1 MKQQIKSTEE
11 NLNMSRL
18 NPVIQITH
26 FDNDKHVK
34 TDVYPITHFLD
45 QKSLWWRLGL
55 RGVQGPNLQEPKFSI
70 GNKHTL

>member
-1 MKQQIKSTEE
+1 MKPQIKSTEE

-45 QKSLWWRLGL
+45 QKSKEIKTL
-55 RGVQGPNLQEPKFSI
+55 RYS
-70 GNKHTL
+70 